1 MTMTVKLA
9 PTFEQILRARCA
21 ELGKTASGFIREAL
35 EKYLEL
41 TKPKTASAYEL
52 GKDLFGKYASAD
64 DTGSTNRRAHRAA
77 GLDAKYARLQKQA
90 SR

>member
-1 MTMTVKLA
+1 MTMTVKLERA
-9 PTFEQILRARCA
+9 LEQTLRVRCA
-21 ELGKTASGFIREAL
+21 ELGKTASDFMREAL

-41 TKPKTASAYEL
+41 TKPKAASAYEL
-52 GKDLFGKYASAD
+52 GKDLFGKYASVD
-64 DTGSTNRRAHRAA
+64 DSGSTSRRAHRAA

>member
-1 MTMTVKLA
+1 MTVKLEHA
-9 PTFEQILRARCA
+9 FEQTLRARCA
-21 ELGKTASGFIREAL
+21 ELGKTASDFMREAL

-64 DTGSTNRRAHRAA
+64 DSGSTNRRAHRAA
-77 GLDAKYARLQKQA
+77 GLDAKYTRPQKQA